1 MARMASAEHD
11 ADWVINNDADEF
23 WWPRDGT
30 LAAALASVPARY
42 DSVLVERYNF
52 IARPESDEPFYARM
66 THRYAVPSNPAE
78 GRPLQPKTC
87 HRGHPQVTVAEGN
100 HQVDWPGRGLELTEA
115 GMEILHYPVR
125 SRAQFQN
132 KVVMGGEALERN
144 RVLPAGIGR
153 RWRDLLEIHRA
164 GRFDETYATYVP
176 DEAQLADAVR
186 DGSVVTDRRLADF
199 FAAREVDR

>member
-1 MARMASAEHD
+1 MARMAAADHD

-23 WWPRDGT
+23 WWPRDET

-100 HQVDWPGRGLELTEA
+100 HQVD
-115 GMEILHYPVR
+115 
-125 SRAQFQN
+125 
-132 KVVMGGEALERN
+132 
-144 RVLPAGIGR
+144 
-153 RWRDLLEIHRA
+153 
-164 GRFDETYATYVP
+164 
-176 DEAQLADAVR
+176 
-186 DGSVVTDRRLADF
+186 
-199 FAAREVDR
+199 